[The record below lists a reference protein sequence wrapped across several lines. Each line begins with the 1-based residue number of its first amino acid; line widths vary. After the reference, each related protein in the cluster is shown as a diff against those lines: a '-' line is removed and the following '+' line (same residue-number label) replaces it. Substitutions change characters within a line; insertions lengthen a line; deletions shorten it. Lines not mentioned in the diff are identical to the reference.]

1 MIIGPALVFLFLFS
15 TNIRCEDDDIPMDG
29 PDPEVDEH
37 IRQHFQGHM
46 DAFSSGMKEGLA
58 EIQKESDEKLARGE
72 KDPGNLADLIKPE
85 NVAKFVSNWLPER
98 IRVLLPKEWL
108 QKLIKALTTESGA
121 IAELYGGAER
131 IGSAD
136 EFWRELRKKA
146 PTTAELLEDAWGHV
160 KKSWDKFNRMLNE
173 ESKQYVEKV
182 KISGWEW
189 FVRQVAGKFLR
200 LSNEA
205 KTNLTMSLF
214 EAYPLLNTVLSKA
227 MSNRMLLEWA
237 GEQYKKADEQLRAK
251 EQEKSAMKEEF
262 NEESMMAQ
270 MKEMFKKMNFGEFD
284 DIMGGMDEEEE
295 GEKEE
300 KGDEETI
307 TEQKGGK
314 EVEVGAE
321 THGEQQQEGQ
331 CSKSDEGQCEA
342 KETTEKAEE
351 ELEKNAEETTRDEL

>member
-1 MIIGPALVFLFLFS
+1 MYL
-15 TNIRCEDDDIPMDG
+15 
-29 PDPEVDEH
+29 
-37 IRQHFQGHM
+37 
-46 DAFSSGMKEGLA
+46 
-58 EIQKESDEKLARGE
+58 
-72 KDPGNLADLIKPE
+72 
-85 NVAKFVSNWLPER
+85 
-98 IRVLLPKEWL
+98 LLPKEWL

-146 PTTAELLEDAWGHV
+146 PTTAELLENAWGQV

-205 KTNLTMSLF
+205 KTNLAMSLF

-251 EQEKSAMKEEF
+251 EQEKSATKEEF

-270 MKEMFKKMNFGEFD
+270 MKEMFKKMNLGEFD

-342 KETTEKAEE
+342 KEITEKAEE